1 MYRLNLSELIITIE
15 LIITTNYQ
23 LVGEN
28 VTNFNEIRSTVSEI

>member
-15 LIITTNYQ
+15 LIITTNYH